1 MKAYPARVGKIH
13 FCGIGGIGMSG
24 IAEILHD
31 MDYKIQGS
39 DTNTNN
45 NVKRLQ
51 KKGIKIFSFQKSSNI
66 RGISFLI
73 ISTAIKQDNPE
84 LLEARKK
91 NIPVVHRSEMLGELM
106 KIKWSIAIAG
116 SHGKTTSTSLLSY
129 NFEKSNLDPTVINGG
144 IISSWGS
151 NAKLGKSNWLIV

>member
-1 MKAYPARVGKIH
+1 MKAYPTRVGKIH

-51 KKGIKIFSFQKSSNI
+51 KKELKFFLFKSLQI
-66 RGISFLI
+66 
-73 ISTAIKQDNPE
+73 
-84 LLEARKK
+84 LEEF
-91 NIPVVHRSEMLGELM
+91 H
-106 KIKWSIAIAG
+106 
-116 SHGKTTSTSLLSY
+116 
-129 NFEKSNLDPTVINGG
+129 F
-144 IISSWGS
+144 
-151 NAKLGKSNWLIV
+151 

>member
-51 KKGIKIFSFQKSSNI
+51 KKGIDTTHYREVETCKRVRSQMVPIKPIFDHYC
-66 RGISFLI
+66 L
-73 ISTAIKQDNPE
+73 PE
-84 LLEARKK
+84 LARVL
-91 NIPVVHRSEMLGELM
+91 P
-106 KIKWSIAIAG
+106 
-116 SHGKTTSTSLLSY
+116 
-129 NFEKSNLDPTVINGG
+129 
-144 IISSWGS
+144 
-151 NAKLGKSNWLIV
+151 